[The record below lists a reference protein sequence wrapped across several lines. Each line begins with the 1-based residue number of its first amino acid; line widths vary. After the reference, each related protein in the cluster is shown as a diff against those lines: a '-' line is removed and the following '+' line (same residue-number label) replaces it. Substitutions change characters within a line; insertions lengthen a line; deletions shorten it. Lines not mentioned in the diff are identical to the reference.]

1 MQNIY
6 INRFPSKFIYGEHK
20 CFILT
25 TKKIY
30 KRCKLFNEGNSTA
43 SSVCKIIYAPE
54 GESSKNINVALKV
67 LDVLYKNK
75 ASKNDLFICLGGGVI
90 TDLGGFCASV
100 YKRGMR
106 LVLVPT
112 TLLGMVDAAI
122 GGKNGLNFKH
132 AKNIIGTVFFPESV
146 IVKEEFLS
154 TLPEDEFLNG
164 LSEIFKIA
172 LVRDEKF
179 YYQLCSGY
187 YKKNISRTI
196 RKAIQLKKEITD
208 KDPYEKH
215 IRKVLNFGHTLGHA
229 IEAHYQ
235 RENKTVAH
243 GKAVATGMV
252 LEIFLSLI
260 KGQLNEITSMEI
272 INSLSRHLK
281 LLPDLPPAGK
291 LFPYLMQDKKSKKN
305 KILCV
310 GLKQVGIPQIDL
322 ELTQRDLKKILILYS
337 LWVKKLR

>member
-6 INRFPSKFIYGEHK
+6 INRFPTRFISGENK

-30 KRCKLFNEGNSTA
+30 KHCKLFKERNEKA
-43 SSVCKIIYAPE
+43 SSVCKIIYVPE
-54 GESSKNINVALKV
+54 GESSKNIHVALKV
-67 LDVLYKNK
+67 LDVLYKNQ
-75 ASKNDLFICLGGGVI
+75 ATKNDLFICLGGGVI

-106 LVLVPT
+106 LIHVPT
-112 TLLGMVDAAI
+112 TLLGMVDAAV
-122 GGKNGLNFKH
+122 GGKNGLNFHH
-132 AKNIIGTVFFPESV
+132 AKNIIGTTYFPEAVVV
-146 IVKEEFLS
+146 IEEFIS
-154 TLPEDEFLNG
+154 TLPEEEFLNG

-172 LVRDEKF
+172 LVCDEKF
-179 YYQLCSGY
+179 YRQLCRGY

-196 RKAIQLKKEITD
+196 RKAIELKKEITD
-208 KDPYEKH
+208 KDPYEKL

-229 IEAHYQ
+229 LEAYYQ
-235 RENKTVAH
+235 SKNQTVAH

-272 INSLSRHLK
+272 INTLNRHLK

-291 LFPYLMQDKKSKKN
+291 LFPYLMQDKKNKKN

-310 GLKQVGIPQIDL
+310 GLKQAGIPQMDL
-322 ELTQRDLKKILILYS
+322 ELTRRDLEKCLILYS
-337 LWVKKLR
+337 LWIRK